1 MEGTYLQELKNRQ
14 PGFRFNNRRIGL
26 EYQAHAASRHS
37 TALRLQLLLAGM
49 MICSV
54 CLLDFTYLDRTFA
67 ETAVMLRI
75 GVMLP
80 PLLLMVILTGLPNAH
95 KFLQPAGI
103 FSGLAV
109 GLTSLAIG
117 LEASRNGVPQVYA
130 GYEIITVFVYLF
142 LGLRVHN
149 AVITGMALFFAF
161 VFFVNAGATDVVSAT
176 YQSVFLLFLN
186 VLGAVGNYQ
195 LSKTRRSLFL
205 EERILSYRANHDA
218 LTGLPNRRAF
228 DALLKGAW
236 DSAKALEKPLALL
249 MIDIDHFKKYNDIYG
264 HQAGDKTITEVGAIL
279 AGSLQRPQDFAGR
292 YGGEEFVVVLFDAA
306 KQYAVQLADRIRN
319 EMLLRN
325 IEHRGSN
332 VAPCVSLSIGLAYVS
347 PATTSRSMTGLVQ
360 MADEALY
367 AAKEH
372 GRNCVVDADRTS
384 HITATGMFYVSPVSR
399 TGDVQTAAANVVE
412 S

>member
-1 MEGTYLQELKNRQ
+1 MEGPYLHELNNLQ
-14 PGFRFNNRRIGL
+14 PGLRFRNRRIEL
-26 EYQAHAASRHS
+26 EYQAYAASRHS

-54 CLLDFTYLDRTFA
+54 CLLDFTYLERTFA
-67 ETAVMLRI
+67 TTAVLLRI

-80 PLLLMVILTGLPNAH
+80 PLLLMVVLTGLPNAH

-109 GLTSLAIG
+109 GFTSLAIG
-117 LEASRNGVPQVYA
+117 LEAARNGVPQVYA

-142 LGLRVHN
+142 LGLRVRN
-149 AVITGMALFFAF
+149 AVITGMMLFLAF
-161 VFFVNAGATDVVSAT
+161 VFFVGAGAADVVSAT

-228 DALLKGAW
+228 DALLETAW
-236 DSAKALEKPLALL
+236 ASARSMDKPLTLL
-249 MIDIDHFKKYNDIYG
+249 MVDIDHFKKYNDIYG
-264 HQAGDKTITEVGAIL
+264 HQAGDHAISEVGAIL
-279 AGSLQRPQDFAGR
+279 TGCLQRPQDFAGR
-292 YGGEEFVVVLFDAA
+292 YGGEEFVVLLFDAT
-306 KQYAVQLADRIRN
+306 KQYAVQLADRIRS

-325 IEHRGSN
+325 LEHRGSD
-332 VAPCVSLSIGLAYVS
+332 VAPCVSVSIGLAYVN
-347 PATTSRSMTGLVQ
+347 PASSTRSMEGFVQ

-367 AAKEH
+367 AAKNH

-384 HITATGMFYVSPVSR
+384 HITATGMFYVSPLARS
-399 TGDVQTAAANVVE
+399 GDVQLAATTAANQ
-412 S
+412 